1 MLSTINSKAV
11 TGIKYVYLIL
21 FFALLSGFFRPF
33 ISGSS
38 FDNVIFGVIILF
50 VGLAGAV
57 LIYKAATSDNR
68 RGIYLG
74 GGFGL
79 IAISFFYIL
88 QFTGRLQP
96 L

>member
-1 MLSTINSKAV
+1 MSTINSKALA
-11 TGIKYVYLIL
+11 GAKYVYLIL
-21 FFALLSGFFRPF
+21 FFALLSGFFQPL
-33 ISGSS
+33 ITGAS

-57 LIYKAATSDNR
+57 LVYKAATVQNR
-68 RGIYLG
+68 RAIFLG

-88 QFTGRLQP
+88 QFTGRV
-96 L
+96 

>member
-1 MLSTINSKAV
+1 LLSTINSKAII
-11 TGIKYVYLIL
+11 GAKYVYLIL
-21 FFALLSGFFRPF
+21 FFALLSGFFQPL
-33 ISGSS
+33 ITGTT

-57 LIYKAATSDNR
+57 LVYKAATSENR

-79 IAISFFYIL
+79 IAISFAYIL
-88 QFTGRLQP
+88 QFTGRV
-96 L
+96 